1 VATYG
6 LKDAARGRAALRL
19 QGDAVGF
26 EKLSPMVPMPNME
39 CSDLTYRIDAL
50 IPPKTVEFRG
60 SPDKLIV
67 SGILKLLIG
76 KSFHQW
82 TLAA

>member
-1 VATYG
+1 
-6 LKDAARGRAALRL
+6 
-19 QGDAVGF
+19 
-26 EKLSPMVPMPNME
+26 MVSMPNVE

-60 SPDKLIV
+60 SPDKFIV
-67 SGILKLLIG
+67 SGILKLLIS

-82 TLAA
+82 MPAG